1 MSKKSSLTDTAIRG
15 AKPNDK
21 PLKLFDGNGLFLF
34 VAPNGTKSWRVKYRI
49 QGREKLL
56 TLGTYP
62 TLSLKEARE
71 ACMEAKKQ
79 ISGGVDPSLEKKVR
93 ARSVHTTF
101 EAVAR
106 EWHENQK
113 PTWTPGYAKD
123 VMERIEKNV
132 FPLLGSR
139 PIGEISPPELLS
151 VLRKIELRGAVDQ
164 AHRVRSICSLVF
176 RYAIATATSP
186 QD

>member
-151 VLRKIELRGAVDQ
+151 ILRKIELRGAVDQ

-176 RYAIATATSP
+176 RYAIATGRAERG
-186 QD
+186 

>member
-71 ACMEAKKQ
+71 ACMEA
-79 ISGGVDPSLEKKVR
+79 
-93 ARSVHTTF
+93 
-101 EAVAR
+101 
-106 EWHENQK
+106 
-113 PTWTPGYAKD
+113 
-123 VMERIEKNV
+123 
-132 FPLLGSR
+132 
-139 PIGEISPPELLS
+139 
-151 VLRKIELRGAVDQ
+151 
-164 AHRVRSICSLVF
+164 
-176 RYAIATATSP
+176 
-186 QD
+186 